1 MTNTAQ
7 HPVFA
12 ATFGQVL
19 TRAIYLSDGQVTSA
33 TAPTIADDLSLSLS
47 LVTKDLEKR
56 LGRNIA
62 PVSVVISG
70 SQQDLDRLAGKVEAV
85 TIPEDQAITAAERF
99 LTEQSGLP
107 TAILDLGPSAFLDR
121 YPAEEVARWLPFS
134 VNLNDIENHLA
145 NKRLFPRSVPITL
158 HEYEIDLAVAR
169 QAIIKLGQKDGHDFL
184 MIETTMNLVLTGGLL
199 TAVPN
204 ISDLAGV
211 ILDGFYFKSG
221 TNVYQDI
228 AGDLVPLGAILS
240 AWPETK
246 IDISAS
252 LSRLGSMLHLGG
264 SHKMSLDFGY
274 ETKQRLSL
282 GPGEIVVL
290 PAGEDHSIEVSVGS
304 HKVTHRY
311 KLSGGA
317 GGIYIDNRIRPLGVI
332 ASSKDSIAKILT
344 WRKQVAAEKLLEG
357 ESL

>member
-33 TAPTIADDLSLSLS
+33 TTPTTRDDLSLGLG
-47 LVTKDLEKR
+47 LVTKELETKV
-56 LGRNIA
+56 GRKIT
-62 PVSVVISG
+62 PSSVVVSG
-70 SQQDLDRLAGKVEAV
+70 SQQDLDSLAGKIEAV

-121 YPAEEVARWLPFS
+121 YPAEEVARWLPYS
-134 VNLNDIENHLA
+134 VNLNDVENHLA
-145 NKRLFPRSVPITL
+145 NKRLFPRVIPVTR

-169 QAIIKLGQKDGHDFL
+169 QAIIKLGQKDGHDYL
-184 MIETTMNLVLTGGLL
+184 KIETTMNLVLTGGLL
-199 TAVPN
+199 TAVPS

-240 AWPETK
+240 AWPDTK
-246 IDISAS
+246 IDITSS
-252 LSRLGSMLHLGG
+252 LSRLGSMIHLGG
-264 SHKMSLDFGY
+264 SHKLSLDFGY

-290 PAGEDHSIEVSVGS
+290 PAGEDHSIEVSVSS
-304 HKVTHRY
+304 HKLSHRY
-311 KLSGGA
+311 KLSGGV
-317 GGIYIDNRIRPLGVI
+317 GGIYLDNRIRPLGVI

-344 WRKQVAAEKLLEG
+344 WRKQIAAEKLMGG